1 MIARKAI
8 WLWGYQFFLL
18 LSRYVFLYLWVGF
31 FHKQYSSLNDAFG
44 HWWRRKSI
52 HREWLKSKQSFCC
65 LVPTLILSSYLWV
78 GSYFESESH
87 SRSWSSF
94 MPPLR
99 CLLIDSNAPQK
110 SLTRITK
117 LGKQTVSKKH
127 SWNLKTRYA
136 FLRFTMRGFQ
146 IGRMMLM
153 SENWNG
159 LESSLMLDSSKLRIL
174 MSMNC
179 KLHSIWYV
187 VDTA

>member
-1 MIARKAI
+1 MKKKINSSRMAQK
-8 WLWGYQFFLL
+8 QTKFLL
-18 LSRYVFLYLWVGF
+18 
-31 FHKQYSSLNDAFG
+31 
-44 HWWRRKSI
+44 
-52 HREWLKSKQSFCC
+52 C

-78 GSYFESESH
+78 GSYFESESLN

-146 IGRMMLM
+146 IGRRMMLM

-159 LESSLMLDSSKLRIL
+159 LESSLMLVSSKLRIL

-187 VDTA
+187 VDTAKILCDWDLVVGCSDCLILNLLE

>member
-1 MIARKAI
+1 MSFFIYGWAFFISNIVLLMMLLVIDEEENQFIENGSKANK
-8 WLWGYQFFLL
+8 
-18 LSRYVFLYLWVGF
+18 VFALP
-31 FHKQYSSLNDAFG
+31 
-44 HWWRRKSI
+44 SI
-52 HREWLKSKQSFCC
+52 
-65 LVPTLILSSYLWV
+65 PTLILSSYLWV

-179 KLHSIWYV
+179 KVHSIWYV

>member
-1 MIARKAI
+1 MKKKINSSRMAQK
-8 WLWGYQFFLL
+8 QTKFL
-18 LSRYVFLYLWVGF
+18 R
-31 FHKQYSSLNDAFG
+31 
-44 HWWRRKSI
+44 
-52 HREWLKSKQSFCC
+52 C

-159 LESSLMLDSSKLRIL
+159 LESSLMLNSSKLRIL
-174 MSMNC
+174 
-179 KLHSIWYV
+179 
-187 VDTA
+187 TADSYELKQRIAMDFRQMMQ